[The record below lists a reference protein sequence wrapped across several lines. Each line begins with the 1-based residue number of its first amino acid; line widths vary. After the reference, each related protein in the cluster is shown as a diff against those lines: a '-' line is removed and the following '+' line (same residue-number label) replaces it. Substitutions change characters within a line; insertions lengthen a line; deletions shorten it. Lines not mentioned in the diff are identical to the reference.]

1 MDRPLRLLFTAYRG
15 NMRCGGQGVYLWFL
29 ARELARLGHE
39 ITVLVGPP
47 LPDAMPFARD
57 VHELPD
63 DRFWGKWF
71 VRDWPAFVA
80 PEHPLGILAPLRFW
94 ELGASRI
101 GFFPEPFA
109 FSARAFQ
116 EIARRL
122 RSGSRWDLVHDVQ
135 CLGWGLLG
143 VRALGLPVVSTV
155 HHPLTVDRRAS
166 YRRDRT
172 LQEAIGTTE
181 FHPVGMQS
189 FVARRLDRIL
199 TSSQAGAHVIR
210 RDFGVRSERLHVLGN
225 GLDTELFSPDETIPR
240 EPSTLLCVGRAADPN
255 KGIRVLIE
263 ALAKLPPSVRLEL
276 IDEDHPLHEGRQ
288 LAEALG
294 VGNRLEIVG
303 RVETSELVRRYRR
316 ATLVVVPSLYEG
328 FGLPAVEAMACGT
341 PVVASA
347 AGAVPEVMRAGGGGV
362 LVPKGDAAAL
372 AQTIASVLDQPET
385 RRRLG
390 ADGRDGVVAAYSWDH
405 IAVRTADVYREV
417 LAERRG
423 RPASTITSAHSGARR
438 ANASSARSAP
448 RAASSGS
455 LPIPRDQKGTP
466 HPTEIPRTTSRSRKR
481 DACSRIN
488 PMSYRVKWSA
498 GTS

>member
-1 MDRPLRLLFTAYRG
+1 MERPLRLLFTAYRG

-47 LPDAMPFARD
+47 LPDAMPFARE
-57 VHELPD
+57 VFELPD

-71 VRDWPAFVA
+71 VRDWPAFFP
-80 PEHPLGILAPLRFW
+80 PENPLGILSPLRFW

-109 FSARAFQ
+109 FSARAFR
-116 EIARRL
+116 EIARRI
-122 RSGSRWDLVHDVQ
+122 RAGSRWDLVHDVQ

-143 VRALGLPVVSTV
+143 VRALGLPVVATV

-189 FVARRLDRIL
+189 FVSRRLDRIL

-210 RDFGVRSERLHVLGN
+210 QDFRVRSERLCVLGN
-225 GLDTELFSPDETIPR
+225 GLDTELFSPDATLER
-240 EPSTLLCVGRAADPN
+240 EPSTLLCVGRTSDPN

-263 ALAKLPPSVRLEL
+263 ALAKLPAPTRLVL
-276 IDEDHPLHEGRQ
+276 IDEDHPLHEARR
-288 LAEALG
+288 LAERLG
-294 VGNRLEIVG
+294 IGDRLQIVG
-303 RVETSELVRRYRR
+303 RVETDELVRLYRS
-316 ATLVVVPSLYEG
+316 ATIVVVPSLYEG
-328 FGLPAVEAMACGT
+328 FGLPAAEAMACGT

-347 AGAVPEVMRAGGGGV
+347 AGALPEVLRTGGGGV
-362 LVPKGDAAAL
+362 LVPKGDAEAL
-372 AQTIASVLDQPET
+372 ARAIASLLAQPEA

-390 ADGRDGVVAAYSWDH
+390 ATGRSGIVGAYSWDR
-405 IAVRTADVYREV
+405 IAARTADVYREV
-417 LAERRG
+417 LGERRG

-438 ANASSARSAP
+438 ASASSA
-448 RAASSGS
+448 
-455 LPIPRDQKGTP
+455 
-466 HPTEIPRTTSRSRKR
+466 
-481 DACSRIN
+481 
-488 PMSYRVKWSA
+488 
-498 GTS
+498 